1 MDIKDLKCQYIE
13 MNAFLNNNCIDI
25 NDIND
30 FNKLMIENKI
40 ETIYYGEKMF
50 ENEKQ
55 KCFMFIL
62 NSNIF
67 TFSYQL
73 NDGYYKSIKDYM
85 DANSNNFTSLYVF
98 NSAKKYGLNNQEEY
112 EVFEKN
118 FLKKI
123 QKHK

>member
-1 MDIKDLKCQYIE
+1 MNINDLKYQYIE
-13 MNAFLNNNCIDI
+13 MNAFLNNNCINI
-25 NDIND
+25 FDIND
-30 FNKLMIENKI
+30 FNKLIIENKI
-40 ETIYYGEKMF
+40 ETIYCGEKIF

-73 NDGYYKSIKDYM
+73 DDGYFKSIKDYM
-85 DANSNNFTSLYVF
+85 DANSNNFTSLYAF

-112 EVFEKN
+112 EVDEPLPQLF
-118 FLKKI
+118 
-123 QKHK
+123 QQ